1 MVVQSD
7 LWAGGPEGTTG
18 AMLVKAG
25 TVVEIDMAANPE
37 LVAFYGGSGNLA
49 PMPPNQTGDDADHV
63 ALEN

>member
-18 AMLVKAG
+18 SMFIKAG
-25 TVVEIDMAANPE
+25 TVVEIDMEANPE
-37 LVAFYGGSGNLA
+37 LVAFYGGAGNLA
-49 PMPPNQTGDDADHV
+49 PMPLTQTGDDADHA

>member
-7 LWAGGPEGTTG
+7 LWAGGPEGTPG
-18 AMLVKAG
+18 ALFVKAG
-25 TVVEIDMAANPE
+25 TVVEIDMVANPE

-49 PMPPNQTGDDADHV
+49 PMPSTQTGDDADHA